1 MSAQPGGD
9 DFQIVTRISR
19 TPRVRV
25 NPPGSH
31 RPVGGRLER
40 DDGKVS
46 VGREEIGDFGLDLA
60 MAFAT
65 PEGDIGIA
73 MTLAPDARERLDQMH
88 VLKMFMAWKMALGFI
103 MTTELHEPDA
113 ILPAGVN
120 RKETLAVMSTIS
132 RKPLRFG
139 EPEWLSPDA
148 VSDEVLQ
155 LLPRGACAISESQT
169 AEIGRF
175 FGSTGLFPAVKIG

>member
-1 MSAQPGGD
+1 MI
-9 DFQIVTRISR
+9 FQIVTRISR

-40 DDGKVS
+40 DGGKVS

-88 VLKMFMAWKMALGFI
+88 VLKMFTKSVSGLI
-103 MTTELHEPDA
+103 V
-113 ILPAGVN
+113 AG
-120 RKETLAVMSTIS
+120 
-132 RKPLRFG
+132 
-139 EPEWLSPDA
+139 
-148 VSDEVLQ
+148 
-155 LLPRGACAISESQT
+155 AISAGAQGERLNS
-169 AEIGRF
+169 ASLCRKR
-175 FGSTGLFPAVKIG
+175 P

>member
-1 MSAQPGGD
+1 MKK
-9 DFQIVTRISR
+9 
-19 TPRVRV
+19 TPRTFKELVPSDLLRRQRLVRLIDDE
-25 NPPGSH
+25 
-31 RPVGGRLER
+31 GGIDPQFR
-40 DDGKVS
+40 
-46 VGREEIGDFGLDLA
+46 I
-60 MAFAT
+60 AT

-113 ILPAGVN
+113 ILAAGVN

-155 LLPRGACAISESQT
+155 LLPAV
-169 AEIGRF
+169 
-175 FGSTGLFPAVKIG
+175 PA